1 MTKQKVLS
9 DDTIPIFV
17 SGRPLAVFGPGVI
30 SSGFV
35 SGLKVWLLLY
45 NLTDELDRPNY
56 SCKVPSSHLIL

>member
-1 MTKQKVLS
+1 MKIRSNAYFVEASMTKQKVLS

-35 SGLKVWLLLY
+35 SGLKV
-45 NLTDELDRPNY
+45 
-56 SCKVPSSHLIL
+56 